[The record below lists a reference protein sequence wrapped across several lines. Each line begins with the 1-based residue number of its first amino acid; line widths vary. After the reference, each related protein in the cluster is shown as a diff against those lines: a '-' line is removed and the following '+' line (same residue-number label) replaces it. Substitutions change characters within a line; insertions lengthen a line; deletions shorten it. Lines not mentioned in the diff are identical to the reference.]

1 MENIKVETRT
11 DEKGLESTGRATN
24 EYFKNL
30 YSVNDKSITLKS
42 DGEDYS
48 NVDFGEKVG
57 DAVRTVYVYASWE
70 IGYLFSEK
78 GTILLDVANGD
89 KGGSKFFVTLMGG
102 AGSGV
107 SYGGSSSYISSINKA
122 DELSGFGASI
132 GINFN
137 VGVMSLGGSAE
148 IVGNGGGFS
157 GSVGSAAGFFGN
169 VTLQDGMTWVGT
181 DI

>member
-57 DAVRTVYVYASWE
+57 DAVRTVYVYAS
-70 IGYLFSEK
+70 
-78 GTILLDVANGD
+78 
-89 KGGSKFFVTLMGG
+89 
-102 AGSGV
+102 
-107 SYGGSSSYISSINKA
+107 
-122 DELSGFGASI
+122 
-132 GINFN
+132 
-137 VGVMSLGGSAE
+137 
-148 IVGNGGGFS
+148 
-157 GSVGSAAGFFGN
+157 
-169 VTLQDGMTWVGT
+169 
-181 DI
+181 